1 MPKRQQTSQKK
12 SVMAVLQPSSISAK
26 YVEILCWQLLYR
38 SSVPTYAMSGN
49 TEFHIRNSADF
60 VNSIRDLQQE
70 GDGILTSFDVVSLF
84 TNVPTSLGV
93 EIEKKGLTESDD

>member
-1 MPKRQQTSQKK
+1 
-12 SVMAVLQPSSISAK
+12 
-26 YVEILCWQLLYR
+26 
-38 SSVPTYAMSGN
+38 MSGN